1 MCGPQTAAL
10 LVSGQ
15 PTPGSVESWNG
26 SAWTA
31 VAALGTTRKYAGAS
45 GTNTSALAW
54 GGETPPGG
62 VVGVSESWDG
72 SAWSASSNMGT
83 PGYSGAASGS
93 SSSALATGGSSPG
106 TRANATEEF
115 TGASSTLGPAQ
126 TLTTS

>member
-1 MCGPQTAAL
+1 MYGT
-10 LVSGQ
+10 G
-15 PTPGSVESWNG
+15 GVESWNG

-31 VAALGTTRKYAGAS
+31 VPALGTTRNYAGAS

-54 GGETPPGG
+54 GGELPPGSAQTN
-62 VVGVSESWDG
+62 VSESWNG

-115 TGASSTLGPAQ
+115 TGASTTVGPAE
-126 TLTTS
+126 TLTSS